1 MTAVDDT
8 GARRRSKSADSRAA
22 WLDVLQGATGL
33 VLVVFMWAHML
44 FVSSILLGEDAMYF
58 VTRLFEGEPLFGRR
72 YPVIVSVIAALVLLV
87 FVVHAVAAIRKIPS
101 SYAEYRRWRAHTS
114 AFRHGDTRL
123 WMLQVVTAFVLMFLA
138 VAHIYQMML
147 HPADIGP
154 YASADRVFS
163 GRWWPFYLVLLF
175 AVELHAGIGL
185 YRLAVKWGWFAD
197 RHGHMDRTRLRR
209 AKWWLTGFFL
219 LLGLAT
225 LAAYMKIGY
234 DHRDAVGERYQPA
247 AGRVSAIERTRP
259 A

>member
-8 GARRRSKSADSRAA
+8 SARRRGSADSRAA

-33 VLVVFMWAHML
+33 VLVLFMWAHML

-72 YPVIVSVIAALVLLV
+72 YPIIVSFIAALVLVV

-101 SYAEYRRWRAHTS
+101 SYAEYRRWRAHTA
-114 AFRHGDTRL
+114 AFRHGDTGL

-154 YASADRVFS
+154 YASADRVWS

-197 RHGHMDRTRLRR
+197 SRGRMDRTKLRR

-219 LLGLAT
+219 LLGIAT

-234 DHRDAVGERYQPA
+234 EHRDAVGERYHASLPA
-247 AGRVSAIERTRP
+247 VMPNRGAP
-259 A
+259 PP

>member
-1 MTAVDDT
+1 MTVYDDT
-8 GARRRSKSADSRAA
+8 GSRRGSESADGRAA

-33 VLVVFMWAHML
+33 VLVAFMWAHML

-72 YPVIVSVIAALVLLV
+72 YPVIVSVIAGLVLVV

-114 AFRHGDTRL
+114 TFRHGDTGL

-138 VAHIYQMML
+138 VAHLYQMML
-147 HPADIGP
+147 HPGDIGP
-154 YASADRVFS
+154 YASADRVWS

-197 RHGHMDRTRLRR
+197 SHGHMDRDRLRR

-225 LAAYMKIGY
+225 LAAYARIGY
-234 DHRDAVGERYQPA
+234 EHRDAVGERYH
-247 AGRVSAIERTRP
+247 SAVTDIVTDDGAP
-259 A
+259 P